1 MRWLVTLGI
10 ALVSAALGLFAAG
23 LVASLSVDWYRI
35 SSFEG
40 NSGFFVVGMAL
51 MGGLAGLVIGVVASL
66 VMAARSQPG
75 FLKGLGASTLAILA
89 IAGAT
94 AGVARFLADVPPTI
108 DGEELLLVAE
118 LRWPANAA
126 HPPDVKAVGTV
137 MLGALSGNT
146 VRVSRDG
153 PLLFEDARQEDG
165 RWVVPGAVW
174 IFTARGRRVLHFQIG
189 DQSLAAFGVPL
200 PGHPGEDERKWSEW
214 LPVASDTPQ
223 PTPFTY
229 RYKVVR
235 ASEPF
240 REQRTGRFTVATASR
255 EFFMTDHSKR
265 YGARS
270 TFAVKYNG
278 TPIAGLEPLESLAVV
293 AGQPALVGRTNFH
306 SQECVVIA
314 DTGQSAT
321 VRRHPACWMNQAQ
334 PMTSDSAVFA
344 AWQARDTAPGWLD
357 ADLLR
362 APGLYQLGPAVLDT
376 RTLTVTPF
384 EVANEPSPVQ
394 SLPPLGLSPDE
405 HSFVWFAHDGYRHR
419 STIGVTDW
427 TTGKTYT
434 LPVDRARM
442 RFVDFMLLDP
452 AWLQHHFEWQRGPD
466 GRDVLVERKEFV
478 PLPYTGK
485 LTLAKA
491 GESQL
496 YWLEPAG
503 AKLRDAVVAL
513 LVDEYKGERV
523 PEALDAYETHVKLD
537 GRVFGVSN
545 GSSYVAVSLD
555 AANGDPEAMKALA
568 TRLEAS
574 FASGRFDALFVSDE
588 KDPEGN

>member
-10 ALVSAALGLFAAG
+10 AILSAALGLVAAG
-23 LVASLSVDWYRI
+23 LVASLAVDWYRI

-51 MGGLAGLVIGVVASL
+51 LGGLAGLVIGVVASL

-75 FLKGLGASTLAILA
+75 FLKGLGASVLAILV

-118 LRWPANAA
+118 LRWPVNAA
-126 HPPDVKAVGTV
+126 NPPDPKAVGTV
-137 MLGALSGNT
+137 MLGSLSGNT

-153 PLLFEDARQEDG
+153 PLLFEDARQDDG
-165 RWVVPGAVW
+165 RWIVPGAVPV
-174 IFTARGRRVLHFQIG
+174 FTARGRRTLHFRIG
-189 DQSLAAFGVPL
+189 DEPLSTIDVPL
-200 PGHPGEDERKWSEW
+200 PGHPGADERTWSDW
-214 LPVASDTPQ
+214 LPAAGAAPQ
-223 PTPFTY
+223 STPFTY

-235 ASEPF
+235 VSEPF
-240 REQRTGRFTVATASR
+240 REQRVGRFTVSTASR
-255 EFFMTDHSKR
+255 EFFMSGESR
-265 YGARS
+265 RLAARS
-270 TFAVKYNG
+270 RFTVKYDG

-293 AGQPALVGRTNFH
+293 AGQPALVGRLDFH
-306 SQECVVIA
+306 SQDCVLIVDA
-314 DTGQSAT
+314 GQAAT
-321 VRRHPACWMNQAQ
+321 VRKPTPCWLNQAQ
-334 PMTSDSAVFA
+334 PMTSDTAFMSS
-344 AWQARDTAPGWLD
+344 WRTRDEVPGWLD
-357 ADLLR
+357 TGLLS
-362 APGLYQLGPAVLDT
+362 APGLYKLGPAVLDT
-376 RTLTVTPF
+376 RTLAVTEF
-384 EVANEPSPVQ
+384 EMPDEPSPVQ

-405 HSFVWFAHDGYRHR
+405 HSFVWFSDDSYRHR

-427 TTGKTYT
+427 TNSRSYT

-452 AWLQHHFEWQRGPD
+452 AWLQHHFEWQRGLD
-466 GRDVLVERKEFV
+466 ARDVLVERKGFV

-513 LVDEYKGERV
+513 LVDEYKAERV
-523 PEALDAYETHVKLD
+523 LEAADAYEVRVKLD
-537 GRVFGVSN
+537 GRVIGVSN

-555 AANGDPEAMKALA
+555 AANGDPEAMKGLA

-574 FASGRFDALFVSDE
+574 FATGRFDALFVSDE
-588 KDPEGN
+588 KDPE